1 MKAISAIVV
10 VVLFVYG
17 VQGAVAANSTA
28 ASFQNS
34 VDRLHAVE
42 ESLK

>member
-10 VVLFVYG
+10 LVLCVYG
-17 VQGAVAANSTA
+17 VQGAVAAKSVTS
-28 ASFQNS
+28 SFQTS